1 MKNIQPS
8 SWRLLLRL
16 LIFLTVLVSG
26 LLFAT
31 VLSVLFPEWFY
42 DEKLQT
48 LQAEAGLPMTKQYH
62 KSANQVIP
70 QITSYVSPTGSQQNE
85 LIDYGKEL
93 IANTS
98 KYLGPK
104 GSVLQISNGMNCQ
117 NCHLEAGTKIMGN
130 NYLAVYSTYPKFRA
144 RSAGTETIIK
154 RISDCF
160 ERSLNGRKPD
170 SASKEMRAMVSYM
183 KWVGKDVPKGETPE
197 GAGLNKLAYLDRA
210 ADPKTGRLLYKE
222 KCAVCHGAK
231 GEGIMQPD
239 QKSFVYPPLWGS
251 RSYNDGAG
259 LYRISSFAGFVKDN
273 MPFGANYQN
282 QILTDEQAW
291 DLAAFVNSQPRP
303 HKDQA
308 LDWKNISQKPIDFPF
323 GPYSDAYTEN
333 QHKYGPFKPIAAT
346 RINK

>member
-1 MKNIQPS
+1 MKNVQPS
-8 SWRLLLRL
+8 RWQMSTLIVLCSVAAVVFVAKQTGLWDKAKGDTAEPVKILHLKTVKTASKSDNQRLESDKE
-16 LIFLTVLVSG
+16 LV
-26 LLFAT
+26 A
-31 VLSVLFPEWFY
+31 
-42 DEKLQT
+42 
-48 LQAEAGLPMTKQYH
+48 
-62 KSANQVIP
+62 
-70 QITSYVSPTGSQQNE
+70 
-85 LIDYGKEL
+85 YGKDL

-98 KYLGPK
+98 KYLGPE
-104 GSVLQISNGMNCQ
+104 GTVRQISNGMNCQ

-130 NYLAVYSTYPKFRA
+130 NYRAVYSTYPKFRA

-170 SASKEMRAMVSYM
+170 SASKEMKAMVSYM
-183 KWVGKDVPKGETPE
+183 KWVGKDVPKGKTPK
-197 GAGLNKLAYLDRA
+197 GTGLNKLAYLDRA
-210 ADPKTGRLLYKE
+210 ADPKTGRVLYKE

-239 QKSFVYPPLWGS
+239 HKSFIYPPLWGS
-251 RSYNDGAG
+251 SSYNDGAG
-259 LYRISSFAGFVKDN
+259 LYRISSFAGYVKDN

-282 QILTDEQAW
+282 PILTDEQAW

-308 LDWKNISQKPIDFPF
+308 RDWKNISQKPIDFPF
-323 GPYSDAYTEN
+323 GPYSDVFTEN
-333 QHKYGPFKPIAAT
+333 QHKYGPFKPIAAA